1 MDKKFTEEEFVYNLE
16 KKLVQIQEPV
26 HHFSDKMQSILRH
39 SENES
44 LELVEFKLQLTDLLI
59 DFHEKMVSVQNEI
72 LAEYEV
78 ESDDDFLA

>member
-26 HHFSDKMQSILRH
+26 HHFSDKIQSIISH
-39 SENES
+39 SENDS
-44 LELVEFKLQLTDLLI
+44 LELAEFKIQVLGLLI

-72 LAEYEV
+72 IAEYEV
-78 ESDDDFLA
+78 ESDDNFLA

>member
-1 MDKKFTEEEFVYNLE
+1 MDKKFTEEEFVCNLE
-16 KKLVQIQEPV
+16 KNLVQIQEPV

-44 LELVEFKLQLTDLLI
+44 LELVELKIQLTDLLI
-59 DFHEKMVSVQNEI
+59 DVHEKMVSVQNEI

-78 ESDDDFLA
+78 ESDDNFLA